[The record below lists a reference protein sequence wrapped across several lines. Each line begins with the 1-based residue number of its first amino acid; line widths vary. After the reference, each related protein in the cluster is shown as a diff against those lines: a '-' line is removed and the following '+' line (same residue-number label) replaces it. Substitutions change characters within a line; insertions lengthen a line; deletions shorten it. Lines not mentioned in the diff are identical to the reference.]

1 MTTTS
6 HLLIVD
12 VQSGFINDW
21 TAHVPVRVSA
31 LQDSF
36 DCVVATRIYNPQ
48 RSLYRK
54 LVGWNDFSLGSVDTQ
69 LAFVPRP
76 DAAIIDKATYSCV
89 NETFIERLR
98 RDAISRVHLCGIG
111 TGGAVL
117 VSAVDLFEAGIEPV
131 VLAHACGSVG
141 GHEEHHAGLQI
152 LRKLIGKKQV
162 IGS

>member
-12 VQSGFINDW
+12 VQSGFINEW
-21 TAHVPVRVSA
+21 TTHVPARVSA

-36 DCVVATRIYNPQ
+36 DSVVATRIYNPQ

-54 LVGWNDFSLGSVDTQ
+54 LVGWNGFALGSVDTQ

-89 NETFIERLR
+89 NEGFVARLR
-98 RDAISRVHLCGIG
+98 RDGIARVHLCGIG

-117 VSAVDLFEAGIEPV
+117 MSAVDLFEGGIEPV

-141 GHEEHHAGLQI
+141 GHEDHHAGLQI
-152 LRKLIGKKQV
+152 MRKLIGKKQV